1 MAASMRHNFIKPIIP
16 MYAHNMHFRNKSSN
30 ANSTNEMKNPKENA
44 GHYFHPRKNQ
54 KYKKVQGSSIGKSN
68 LLQSYPGVRQLDEIT
83 GDHVNELVDSKSA
96 AGIEKTQTIFLEGEK
111 IIRQAVKAGIHF
123 KSVYTTEV
131 KLLEKL
137 ELGEAQQ
144 YITKVKALK
153 SWVSQKAVESDGII
167 CAVAQKPDPSVSE
180 TENRLP
186 VTVVMDRITDPW
198 TAGVLLRTAHGVGC
212 RRFVT
217 TKGCCNMWDSEVL
230 TASDGSHFYMPI
242 QTNLSWNVLKQN
254 GEAEEYTCTRRKVIF
269 TSARPMTFQA
279 ILKAEE
285 KFLTDNLEDED
296 TDALDNDSSPT
307 SLSKSAEKS
316 GFQLTNFNEVDLSNA
331 DVFTLIIS
339 DDTLKVSN
347 QKIKFLYENDAVLAS
362 VPMTSGLTKLNPTVP
377 GTLMLYHL
385 LGQLTSNKV

>member
-1 MAASMRHNFIKPIIP
+1 
-16 MYAHNMHFRNKSSN
+16 
-30 ANSTNEMKNPKENA
+30 
-44 GHYFHPRKNQ
+44 
-54 KYKKVQGSSIGKSN
+54 
-68 LLQSYPGVRQLDEIT
+68 
-83 GDHVNELVDSKSA
+83 
-96 AGIEKTQTIFLEGEK
+96 
-111 IIRQAVKAGIHF
+111 
-123 KSVYTTEV
+123 
-131 KLLEKL
+131 
-137 ELGEAQQ
+137 
-144 YITKVKALK
+144 
-153 SWVSQKAVESDGII
+153 
-167 CAVAQKPDPSVSE
+167 
-180 TENRLP
+180 
-186 VTVVMDRITDPW
+186 
-198 TAGVLLRTAHGVGC
+198 
-212 RRFVT
+212 
-217 TKGCCNMWDSEVL
+217 MWDSEVL

-254 GEAEEYTCTRRKVIF
+254 GEAEEYTRRKVIF

-331 DVFTLIIS
+331 DDFTLIIS

-362 VPMTSGLTKLNPTVP
+362 VPMTSGMTKLNPTVP

-385 LGQLTSNKV
+385 LGQLTSNKVWKFLISLYVLLTEMSASNNWYRTNHGSCTSFCINSSVCLDEQTYIDLPFSYF